1 MTKLLIGAVKRRNE
15 QNYRSALGV
24 MSGIVGIICNILLC
38 IVKFIIGS
46 ATGAVSI
53 TADALNNLADAGS
66 NIITIAGTKLSEK
79 PVDNDH
85 PFGHGRIEYLSALV
99 VSFLIFLMGFELG
112 KSSIQKIIHPEEVEA
127 SIVSIVI
134 IVLAVL
140 VKCWMAFFNNKLY
153 KETNNINLKAV
164 SQDSLNDCIS
174 TGATIISMIICYATG
189 WYRIDGIIGLFVS
202 LFILWAGVGVVKEA
216 LGPLLGQPP
225 EEEIVNGIHD
235 IMLSEEL
242 IIGVHDLMVH
252 DYGPGRIIASA
263 HAEVPADV
271 DILAAHEV
279 IDAVEMRIHKELNI
293 IICIH
298 MDPVAVNDPE
308 TERLKAI
315 IDKVIKEYNPA
326 FSFHDFRI
334 VKGEKNTNVIFDVVI
349 PADLSL
355 DKHTINSDLRKAIKA
370 ADSKLTPVM
379 LIEHSYV

>member
-1 MTKLLIGAVKRRNE
+1 MTKLLIGAVKRRNK

-225 EEEIVNGIHD
+225 EEETVKGIHD

-263 HAEVPADV
+263 HAEVPDDV

-279 IDAVEMRIHKELNI
+279 IDAVEMRISKELNI

-308 TERLKAI
+308 TERLKELV
-315 IDKVIKEYNPA
+315 DKVIKEYNPA

-355 DKHTINSDLRKAIKA
+355 DKHTIMDDLRKAIKA
-370 ADSKLTPVM
+370 ADSKLSPVM
-379 LIEHSYV
+379 LIEHSYI

>member
-1 MTKLLIGAVKRRNE
+1 MTKLLIGAVKRRNK

-140 VKCWMAFFNNKLY
+140 VKCWMAFFNNRLY

-225 EEEIVNGIHD
+225 EEETVKGIHD

-263 HAEVPADV
+263 HAEVPDDV

-279 IDAVEMRIHKELNI
+279 IDAVEMRISKELNI

-308 TERLKAI
+308 TERLKELV
-315 IDKVIKEYNPA
+315 DKVIKEYNPA

-355 DKHTINSDLRKAIKA
+355 DKHTIMDDLRKAIKA
-370 ADSKLTPVM
+370 ADSKLSPVM
-379 LIEHSYV
+379 LIEHSYI